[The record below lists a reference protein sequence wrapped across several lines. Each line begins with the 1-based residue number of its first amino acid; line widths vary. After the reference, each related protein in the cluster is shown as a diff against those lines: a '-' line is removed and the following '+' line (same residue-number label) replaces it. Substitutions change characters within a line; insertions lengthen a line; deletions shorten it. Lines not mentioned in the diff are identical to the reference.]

1 MPDSRDHATI
11 RLNRIAIPVGNLGYG
26 RRAVIWVQGCTI
38 ACPGCI
44 SRHTWNRKGG
54 EVMMVT
60 ELAELIQLSEMRS
73 GPLDGVTI
81 TGGEPSE
88 QAGAVR
94 NLIRLL
100 RGDSWL
106 GGARDVLL
114 YSGRE
119 WTDLVRLGL
128 TEPELF
134 DAVIAGPY
142 VNVLPRQTLAGSSN
156 QRLVP
161 LTPLGA
167 LRYCDGSDSPA
178 PLEGV
183 WDGDHLLLAGIS
195 SPAEHAQFRKLL
207 AENGIGMR

>member
-1 MPDSRDHATI
+1 MPDSRDDATI

-54 EVMMVT
+54 EVMMVS
-60 ELAELIQLSEMRS
+60 ELAELIQLSELRS
-73 GPLDGVTI
+73 GHLDGVTI

-94 NLIRLL
+94 TLVGLL

-119 WTDLVRLGL
+119 WADLVPLGL
-128 TEPELF
+128 TESKLF
-134 DAVIAGPY
+134 DAVVAGPY
-142 VNVLPRQTLAGSSN
+142 VDALPRQTLAGSSN
-156 QRLVP
+156 QQLVP

-167 LRYCDGSDSPA
+167 LRYTDSGDRPA

-183 WDGDHLLLAGIS
+183 WDGDQLLLAGIS
-195 SPAEHAQFRKLL
+195 SPADHAQFRKLL
-207 AENGIGMR
+207 AENGIGVR